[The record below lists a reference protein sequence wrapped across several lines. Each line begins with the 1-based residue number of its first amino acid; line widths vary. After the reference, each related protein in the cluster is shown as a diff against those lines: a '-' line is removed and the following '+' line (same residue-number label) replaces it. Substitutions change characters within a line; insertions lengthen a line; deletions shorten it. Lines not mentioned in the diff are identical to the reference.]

1 MEELIKVFGER
12 YASLTDDEKEIVR
25 GLQGTAEGRVLAKI
39 LGPRYYGFNKI
50 KKTYKD
56 CCKTWFRYTINT

>member
-12 YASLTDDEKEIVR
+12 YASLTEDEKEIVR

-39 LGPRYYGFNKI
+39 LGPDIMGLIRLRKPT
-50 KKTYKD
+50 KTVV
-56 CCKTWFRYTINT
+56 RRGLGPR